1 MSIRMNRDKHDSQGN
16 DLPLTTSVDTA
27 GNLIAENLLKSK
39 EKMKYEV
46 RLTAPQFDAPVRF
59 IVFYDDPEPI
69 EAESAEEARKIV
81 QQMIDDGEFTNTGTV
96 EQDPD
101 PLLWNEPEKQP
112 EPEIDEVVRVKD
124 A

>member
-1 MSIRMNRDKHDSQGN
+1 MSIRMNRNKHDSQGN

-46 RLTAPQFDAPVRF
+46 RLTAPEFDVAVRY

-81 QQMIDDGEFTNTGTV
+81 QQMIDDGEFTNTGRT
-96 EQDPD
+96 EQDPSYQD
-101 PLLWNEPEKQP
+101 WTTKTP